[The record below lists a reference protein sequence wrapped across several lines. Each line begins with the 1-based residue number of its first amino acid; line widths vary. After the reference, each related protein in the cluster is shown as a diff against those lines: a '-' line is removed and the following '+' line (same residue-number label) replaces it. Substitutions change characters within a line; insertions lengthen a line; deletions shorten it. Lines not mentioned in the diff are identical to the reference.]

1 MTGLHNALA
10 RATDHCGCKLPQP
23 PRVDAPHKLSA
34 WAVEDLALDRILA
47 DYFKLLPSLTQ
58 EVLMTWKHFIDH
70 TCESAIVH
78 AANCCVAINDVLVM
92 ALHGLKVEDYQ
103 APSDI
108 DLQVQLP
115 TLALLLSLSKPSR
128 ACNLVV
134 TSTPSQQITSIAVVL
149 AGDHLAAAAAV

>member
-58 EVLMTWKHFIDH
+58 EVLMT
-70 TCESAIVH
+70 
-78 AANCCVAINDVLVM
+78 
-92 ALHGLKVEDYQ
+92 
-103 APSDI
+103 
-108 DLQVQLP
+108 
-115 TLALLLSLSKPSR
+115 
-128 ACNLVV
+128 
-134 TSTPSQQITSIAVVL
+134 
-149 AGDHLAAAAAV
+149 

>member
-1 MTGLHNALA
+1 
-10 RATDHCGCKLPQP
+10 
-23 PRVDAPHKLSA
+23 
-34 WAVEDLALDRILA
+34 
-47 DYFKLLPSLTQ
+47 
-58 EVLMTWKHFIDH
+58 
-70 TCESAIVH
+70 
-78 AANCCVAINDVLVM
+78 VAINDVLVM